1 MASGQST
8 SDKIIGNEE
17 SDSEVSNTTDSDYGE
32 NPNDLF
38 AKRKCVQDLP
48 SKLSGLTAQTIES
61 NIIKG
66 QNIIFYL
73 THKDKLIRKKAKR
86 IYNRIHG
93 AGEHL
98 RIIADH
104 LAGNNKIVNNCVM
117 AEQNDEISTL
127 KSENQRLN
135 NQIIEMQKT
144 MDGLLTQINELNAN
158 ISKLISLNNTQNG
171 NNTTTDNFRENTD
184 SNMNVDLNNE
194 TLNNGCNSVQTP
206 KTVQNESTANESFA
220 QLVKKNKNH
229 LNNVNNSSHN
239 NSTKVNK
246 NDKNI
251 TPLVVT
257 IKSID
262 EKNGLLTQIK
272 RTFGRS
278 VTLLGVGGTKIK
290 ISADTSEH
298 RIELIGFLKQN
309 EYNFHTFCPANEKRI
324 DIVIKGLP
332 FDDENYNQQTI
343 SEAVKEW
350 GHQPISVRLI
360 NKPRNDEQQLNGYAN
375 WHVSLPHNTNTT
387 ELFGKKRI
395 EQCIVHVEL
404 LKKKTITQCYKCLE
418 FHHTASNCFHQTK
431 CLICAENH
439 KASECTLGKN
449 IKPKCA
455 NCGGDHVAT
464 HLSVCPAYQKAIQ
477 NSKSVKSEII
487 TGSVTKK
494 VIKQLQSQI
503 ANVEN
508 KQSSIRK
515 RDQNKSNNSHTDDPM
530 IPASTPS
537 NNPTKKKK
545 NKSDDKNNK
554 KSNNNNQLT
563 IEQIAANFQQ
573 LFEMFGAL
581 QNTILKN
588 NA

>member
-1 MASGQST
+1 MASGQSK
-8 SDKIIGNEE
+8 SDKNIESD

-38 AKRKCVQDLP
+38 GKRKKTAQAPTV
-48 SKLSGLTAQTIES
+48 KLSGLTVQTIES
-61 NIIKG
+61 NISKG
-66 QNIIFYL
+66 QNIFFYL
-73 THKDKLIRKKAKR
+73 THKDKLIRKKAKQ
-86 IYNRIHG
+86 IYNQRHG

-98 RIIADH
+98 RAIAEHMASNDKII
-104 LAGNNKIVNNCVM
+104 NNCAM
-117 AEQNDEISTL
+117 ADQVDEVSTL

-144 MDGLLTQINELNAN
+144 MDGLLIQINELNSN
-158 ISKLISLNNTQNG
+158 ISKLISVNNPPGG
-171 NNTTTDNFRENTD
+171 NNTTIEDVRNNAD
-184 SNMNVDLNNE
+184 VNMNIDLNNDVQ
-194 TLNNGCNSVQTP
+194 NNGCNDFQT
-206 KTVQNESTANESFA
+206 TSIRNESMTNDSFA
-220 QLVKKNKNH
+220 QLVKKNKNQ
-229 LNNVNNSSHN
+229 LNNINNSSSN
-239 NSTKVNK
+239 KSDKISK

-257 IKSID
+257 IKSFA
-262 EKNGLLTQIK
+262 EKNGLLSQVK
-272 RTFGRS
+272 QTFGRS
-278 VTLLGVGGTKIK
+278 VTLLGVGGIKIK
-290 ISADTSEH
+290 IAADTAEH
-298 RIELIGFLKQN
+298 RIELISFLKQN
-309 EYNFHTFCPANEKRI
+309 KYNFHTFCPANEKRI

-360 NKPRNDEQQLNGYAN
+360 NKPKNDEQQLNGYAN
-375 WHVSLPHNTNTT
+375 WHVSLPHNTNTAD
-387 ELFGKKRI
+387 LFGKKRI
-395 EQCIVHVEL
+395 EQCIVNIEL
-404 LKKKTITQCYKCLE
+404 LKKKTITQCYNCLE

-439 KASECTLGKN
+439 KASECKQGKN
-449 IKPKCA
+449 IKPKCG

-464 HLSVCPAYQKAIQ
+464 YLSACPAFEKALQ
-477 NSKSVKSEII
+477 NSKSVKNEIVA
-487 TGSVTKK
+487 GSVTKK

-503 ANVEN
+503 ANANN
-508 KQSSIRK
+508 KQTST
-515 RDQNKSNNSHTDDPM
+515 RDRSQNNSNKNVNDDPM

-545 NKSDDKNNK
+545 KKNGDKNNK
-554 KSNNNNQLT
+554 KNNNNNQLT
-563 IEQIAANFQQ
+563 MDQIAANFQQ

-581 QNTILKN
+581 QNTILNN